1 VETFPLASA
10 QFLGMLD
17 GRREPMF
24 LRQYTRKK
32 AGKVHRYWALV
43 ESMRT
48 EDGPRQR
55 VVAHLGELNH
65 REQRRWQRTLVFY
78 NRHGD
83 VEQLRLFPDDPSLC
97 LPDEPDI
104 VRVRLSS
111 AGWTTARSFGDVWLG
126 LWLWRLLK
134 LDEILDRHLPA
145 GRHTVRPSDVV
156 AIEAINRLCAPSSE
170 FALAEHWYAS
180 TGLEDLLGIPDGEIT
195 KDRLYRTLDALRQAK
210 EKIENDLKVELGT
223 LFALKYD
230 VLLYDLTS
238 SYFEGLAEENPLAKR
253 GYSRDHRGD
262 CKQIVLALVVTRE
275 GFPLAHYTL
284 AGSTQDVE
292 TVQKIVTA
300 VESRF
305 GKSQRVWVM
314 DRGMMSEEN
323 LKFLSQSG
331 RHYLIGT
338 RRSELAN
345 FREEL
350 SIEGWTALRE
360 EVEVKP
366 VERDG
371 VAFLLAR
378 SSQRKKKERAI
389 RKRQLLGLQRGL
401 KRLGDRVRK
410 GRLRERD
417 KVVEQVG
424 RLKERFPQAAR
435 LATIAIA
442 KRGTPQVAW
451 KWRTDAIRAALI
463 QDGAYLLK
471 SNFHGWS
478 PEEFWETYMQLT
490 VAEKA
495 FRTLKS
501 ELLIRPIW
509 HHYDGRVE
517 AHVMVCV
524 LAYALWKTLDHLA
537 KQAGLMTLIHKP
549 DLARRPATAQPRPMS
564 PEVILRE
571 LAKIQ
576 IGDILL
582 ETVDGRQLALRRVAR
597 PMPEQARILAAL
609 KLNLPERLS
618 PDRLL

>member
-1 VETFPLASA
+1 
-10 QFLGMLD
+10 
-17 GRREPMF
+17 MF

-43 ESMRT
+43 ESVRT
-48 EDGPRQR
+48 EEGPRQR

-65 REQRRWQRTLVFY
+65 SQQRRWQRTIVFY

-83 VEQLRLFPDDPSLC
+83 AEQLRLFPDDTSLS
-97 LPDEPDI
+97 LPDDPDI
-104 VRVRLSS
+104 VRVRLSTT
-111 AGWTTARSFGDVWLG
+111 GWTNARAFGSVWLG

-145 GRHTVRPSDVV
+145 GRHTVRPADVV
-156 AIEAINRLCAPSSE
+156 AIEVINRLCGPASE

-180 TGLEDLLGIPDGEIT
+180 TGLEDLLGIPDGEVT

-210 EKIENDLKVELGT
+210 DPIENDLKAQLGT
-223 LFALKYD
+223 LFDLAYD

-238 SYFEGLAEENPLAKR
+238 SYFEGLAEENKLAKR

-262 CKQIVLALVVTRE
+262 CKQIVLALVVTCE

-284 AGSTQDVE
+284 AGNTQDVQ
-292 TVQKIVTA
+292 TVEKIVTA
-300 VESRF
+300 IESRF
-305 GKSQRVWVM
+305 GTSRRVWVM
-314 DRGMMSEEN
+314 DRGMMSAAN
-323 LKFLSQSG
+323 LEFLSQPG

-345 FREEL
+345 FHDAL
-350 SIEGWTALRE
+350 SSEGWLPLRE
-360 EVEVKP
+360 HVEVKP
-366 VERDG
+366 VQRDG
-371 VAFLLAR
+371 IAYLLAR
-378 SSQRKKKERAI
+378 STQRKKKERAI
-389 RKRQLLGLQRGL
+389 RKRQLVGMHHSLKGLAE
-401 KRLGDRVRK
+401 RVRK
-410 GRLRERD
+410 GSLKPRD
-417 KVVEQVG
+417 QAVEQVG

-435 LATIAIA
+435 LAKITIAQ
-442 KRGTPQVAW
+442 RGKPQVAW
-451 KWRTDAIRAALI
+451 SWKTDVIRAALA

-471 SNFHGWS
+471 SNYQGWS

-501 ELLIRPIW
+501 ELLVRPMW
-509 HHYDGRVE
+509 HQYDGRVE
-517 AHVMVCV
+517 AHVMICV

-537 KQAGLMTLIHKP
+537 KQAGLMTEIHKP
-549 DLARRPATAQPRPMS
+549 DTTRGRATAKARPMS

-571 LAKIQ
+571 LGKIQ
-576 IGDILL
+576 IGDIMLD
-582 ETVDGRQLALRRVAR
+582 TSDGRQLALRRVAR
-597 PMPEQARILAAL
+597 PMPEQAKILAAL
-609 KLNLPERLS
+609 NLNLPERLT

>member
-1 VETFPLASA
+1 
-10 QFLGMLD
+10 
-17 GRREPMF
+17 MF

-32 AGKVHRYWALV
+32 AGKIHRYWALV
-43 ESMRT
+43 ESLRT

-65 REQRRWQRTLVFY
+65 QQQRRWQRTLVFY

-83 VEQLRLFPDDPSLC
+83 VEQLRLFPDDPSLG
-97 LPDEPDI
+97 LPDDPDI

-111 AGWTTARSFGDVWLG
+111 AGWTNARAFGDVWLG
-126 LWLWRLLK
+126 WWLWRLLK

-145 GRHTVRPSDVV
+145 GRHTVRPCDVV
-156 AIEAINRLCAPSSE
+156 AIEVINRLCAPSSE

-180 TGLEDLLGIPDGEIT
+180 TGLEDLLGVPDSEVT
-195 KDRLYRTLDALRQAK
+195 KDRLYRTLDALREAK
-210 EKIENDLKVELGT
+210 EKIEDDLKAQLGA

-238 SYFEGLAEENPLAKR
+238 SYFEGLAEENALAKR

-275 GFPLAHYTL
+275 GFPLAHFTL
-284 AGSTQDVE
+284 VGNTQDVQ
-292 TVQKIVTA
+292 TVQMIVTE

-323 LKFLSQSG
+323 LTFLSQSD
-331 RHYLIGT
+331 RRYLIGT

-350 SIEGWTALRE
+350 ESGEWAALRE
-360 EVEVKP
+360 EVQVKS
-366 VERDG
+366 VTRDG
-371 VAFLLAR
+371 VAYLLAR
-378 SSQRKKKERAI
+378 SGQRKKKERAI
-389 RKRQLLGLQRGL
+389 RKRQLLALHRGL
-401 KRLGDRVRK
+401 KGLRGRVQK
-410 GRLRERD
+410 GTLKDRD

-424 RLKERFPQAAR
+424 RLKERFSQAAR
-435 LATIAIA
+435 LVTITIAPS
-442 KRGTPQVAW
+442 GMPQVAW
-451 KWRTDAIRAALI
+451 KWKTDAIRAALI

-471 SNFHGWS
+471 SNYHGWS
-478 PEEFWETYMQLT
+478 PEEFWETYMQLA

-509 HHYDGRVE
+509 HHYHGRVE

-537 KQAGLMTLIHKP
+537 KQAGLTTLIHKP
-549 DLARRPATAQPRPMS
+549 DLERGEATAQPRPMS
-564 PEVILRE
+564 PETILRE
-571 LAKIQ
+571 LAGIQ
-576 IGDILL
+576 IGDIVL
-582 ETVDGRQLALRRVAR
+582 ETTEGRRMALRRVAR
-597 PMPEQARILAAL
+597 PRPEQARILAAL

-618 PDRLL
+618 PDRLM

>member
-1 VETFPLASA
+1 
-10 QFLGMLD
+10 
-17 GRREPMF
+17 MF

-32 AGKVHRYWALV
+32 AGKVHRYWGLV
-43 ESMRT
+43 ESVRT
-48 EDGPRQR
+48 EEGPRQR

-65 REQRRWQRTLVFY
+65 SQQRRWQRTIVFY

-83 VEQLRLFPDDPSLC
+83 AEQLRLFPDDPSLS
-97 LPDEPDI
+97 LPDEPDL
-104 VRVRLSS
+104 VRVRLSTT
-111 AGWTTARSFGDVWLG
+111 GWTNARAFGDVWLG

-134 LDEILDRHLPA
+134 LDEILKRRLPA
-145 GRHTVRPSDVV
+145 GRHTVRPADVV
-156 AIEAINRLCAPSSE
+156 AIEVINRLCAPSSE

-180 TGLEDLLGIPDGEIT
+180 TGLEDLLGIRDGEIT

-210 EKIENDLKVELGT
+210 EGIEDDLKAQLGT
-223 LFALKYD
+223 LFDLKYD

-238 SYFEGLAEENPLAKR
+238 SYFEGLAEENKLARR

-284 AGSTQDVE
+284 AGNTQDVQ
-292 TVQKIVTA
+292 TVQKIVSA

-314 DRGMMSEEN
+314 DRGMTSEEN
-323 LKFLSQSG
+323 LAFLSRPG
-331 RHYLIGT
+331 RRYLIGT

-350 SIEGWTALRE
+350 CGEGWTALRE

-366 VERDG
+366 VEREG
-371 VAFLLAR
+371 VAYLLAR

-389 RKRQLLGLQRGL
+389 RKRQLLGLHRAL
-401 KRLGDRVRK
+401 KRLAERVQQ
-410 GRLRERD
+410 GGLRQRD

-424 RLKERFPQAAR
+424 RLKERFPQAAK
-435 LATIAIA
+435 LARITIPQ
-442 KRGTPQVAW
+442 RGKPRVAW
-451 KWRTDAIRAALI
+451 KWKTEALRAALV

-471 SNFHGWS
+471 SNYRGWS

-501 ELLIRPIW
+501 ELLIRPMW
-509 HHYDGRVE
+509 HQYDGRVE

-537 KQAGLMTLIHKP
+537 KQASLQTEIHKP
-549 DLARRPATAQPRPMS
+549 DTTRGRATAKPRPMS
-564 PEVILRE
+564 PEAILRE
-571 LAKIQ
+571 LAKIH

-582 ETVDGRQLALRRVAR
+582 DTSDGRQLALRRVAR

-609 KLNLPERLS
+609 KLTLPERLS

>member
-1 VETFPLASA
+1 
-10 QFLGMLD
+10 
-17 GRREPMF
+17 MF
-24 LRQYTRKK
+24 LRQYTRRKS
-32 AGKVHRYWALV
+32 GKVHRYWALV
-43 ESMRT
+43 ESLRT
-48 EDGPRQR
+48 EQGPRQR

-65 REQRRWQRTLVFY
+65 SQQRRWQRTAVFY

-83 VEQLRLFPDDPSLC
+83 AEQLRLFPDDPDLS
-97 LPDEPDI
+97 LPDEPDV

-111 AGWTTARSFGDVWLG
+111 AGWTNGRAFGDVWLG

-134 LDEILDRHLPA
+134 LDAIVERHLPA
-145 GRHTVRPSDVV
+145 GRHTVRPADVV
-156 AIEAINRLCAPSSE
+156 AIEVINRLCAPSSE

-180 TGLEDLLGIPDGEIT
+180 TGLEDLLGIPDREIT
-195 KDRLYRTLDALRQAK
+195 KDRLYRTLDGLRRAK
-210 EKIENDLKVELGT
+210 EGIENDLKEQFGT
-223 LFALKYD
+223 LFRLEYD

-238 SYFEGLAEENPLAKR
+238 SYFEGLAERNQLAER

-284 AGSTQDVE
+284 AGNTQDVE
-292 TVQKIVTA
+292 TVRKIVTA
-300 VESRF
+300 IESRF

-323 LKFLSQSG
+323 LRFLSEPG

-338 RRSELAN
+338 RRSELAH
-345 FREEL
+345 FQEEL
-350 SIEGWTALRE
+350 SSGGWLSLRE

-366 VERDG
+366 VERG
-371 VAFLLAR
+371 GAAYLLAR
-378 SSQRKKKERAI
+378 SSQRRKKERAM
-389 RKRQLLGLQRGL
+389 RRRQLLGLHRAL
-401 KRLGDRVRK
+401 KRLGGRVGQ
-410 GRLRERD
+410 GRLRQRD
-417 KVVEQVG
+417 IVVEQVG
-424 RLKERFPQAAR
+424 RLKERFPRAAK
-435 LATIAIA
+435 LARITIA
-442 KRGTPQVAW
+442 RQGRPQVAW
-451 KWRTDAIRAALI
+451 KWKTDAIRAALV

-471 SNFHGWS
+471 SNYHGWS
-478 PEEFWETYMQLT
+478 AEDFWETYMQLT

-501 ELLIRPIW
+501 ELLIRPMW
-509 HHYDGRVE
+509 HQYDGRVE

-537 KQAGLMTLIHKP
+537 KQACLMTLIHKP
-549 DLARRPATAQPRPMS
+549 DLARRHATAKPRPMS

-576 IGDILL
+576 IGDIVLA
-582 ETVDGRQLALRRVAR
+582 TSDARQLALRRVAR
-597 PMPEQARILAAL
+597 PTPEQARILAAL